1 MLATRGIAD
10 VGGGVGIG
18 RHQNR
23 RQQPMKIRVATPQDA
38 AAVQAIYA
46 PVVRDTPISFEEQV
60 PSVAEMAERIRARL
74 VRFPWLVGEDDA
86 GRVNGY
92 VYAGAHAERAA
103 YRWSVD
109 VTVYVRE
116 DCRRQQVGRQLH
128 ARLFRVLAD
137 LGYHQAFAGI
147 TLPNAGSVG
156 LHEALGFK
164 PVALYRNVGYK
175 LGRWHDVGYWQ
186 LELRAPAGAPGEPRA
201 FDAAGWR

>member
-1 MLATRGIAD
+1 
-10 VGGGVGIG
+10 
-18 RHQNR
+18 
-23 RQQPMKIRVATPQDA
+23 MKIRVATPADA

-46 PVVRDTPISFEEQV
+46 PIVRDTSISFEEQ
-60 PSVAEMAERIRARL
+60 PPTAAEMAERIRTRL
-74 VRFPWLVGEDDA
+74 VRFPWLVGVDDA

-116 DCRRQQVGRQLH
+116 DCRRQRVAQVLYT
-128 ARLFRVLAD
+128 RLFELLAR

-147 TLPNAGSVG
+147 TLPNAASVG
-156 LHEALGFK
+156 LHEALGFR
-164 PVALYRNVGYK
+164 PVARYAHAGFK

-186 LELRAPAGAPGEPRA
+186 RELRAPGNAPPAEPTVFEPSMLLA
-201 FDAAGWR
+201 DGS